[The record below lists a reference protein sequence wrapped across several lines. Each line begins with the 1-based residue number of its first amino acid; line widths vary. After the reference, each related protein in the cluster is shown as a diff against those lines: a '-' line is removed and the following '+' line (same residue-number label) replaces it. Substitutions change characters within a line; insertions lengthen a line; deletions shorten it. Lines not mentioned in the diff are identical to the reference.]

1 MRQRVESY
9 GISKE
14 DVDTIVKKVEEG
26 HYQVSPALALQKRQ
40 VSFANSKQER
50 LNLTYSA
57 SKLTKLL
64 ARWRAG
70 CTTPLCTGGS

>member
-40 VSFANSKQER
+40 DISVVICQFQTIE
-50 LNLTYSA
+50 T
-57 SKLTKLL
+57 
-64 ARWRAG
+64 
-70 CTTPLCTGGS
+70 